1 MKKKNVFSI
10 VTVSYNAEKLVESTV
25 RSIISQTFRD
35 YEFIVID
42 GGSTDNTLSI
52 LEMYKDRI
60 DILIS
65 ETDKGIYD
73 AMNKAINLASG
84 KYINFMNC
92 GDSFA
97 DESVLCNIALNVHN
111 SPDVI
116 YGKTILNTSV
126 GKYMSTPSVKIGDS
140 ILKNM
145 PFCHQSSFVRLELAK
160 KHPFDLQYKVSAD
173 YNMFLQLFNEGC
185 IFYYVD
191 FPVSIYQY
199 DRPNDHLQY
208 KRALDVV
215 RVNKRLSFYLQVIR
229 FFIMSYVRLFV
240 PNRLYCFIR
249 RWKYCSK
256 FEYLGD

>member
-1 MKKKNVFSI
+1 MKKRNVFSI

-25 RSIISQTFRD
+25 RSIISQTYRD

-52 LEMYKDRI
+52 LEMYKDKI

-73 AMNKAINLASG
+73 AMNKAIGLASG
-84 KYINFMNC
+84 NYINFMNC

-97 DESVLCNIALNVHN
+97 DENVLYNISLNVHN
-111 SPDVI
+111 CPDVI

-126 GKYMSTPSVKIGDS
+126 GKYMSTPSAKICDS
-140 ILKNM
+140 IKKIM
-145 PFCHQSSFVRLELAK
+145 PFCHQSSFVRLEIAQ
-160 KHPFDLQYKVSAD
+160 KHPFDLQFKVSAD
-173 YNMFLQLFNEGC
+173 YNMFLQLYNEGC

-199 DRPNDHLQY
+199 DRPNDHLEY
-208 KRALDVV
+208 KRGLDVV
-215 RVNKRLSFYLQVIR
+215 RVNKRRSFYIQVIR
-229 FFIMSYVRLFV
+229 VFILSYVRFFI
-240 PNRLYCFIR
+240 PNRLYSFMR
-249 RWKYCSK
+249 RWKYSRK
-256 FEYLGD
+256 FDYLGD